1 MRHSSSIVNVD
12 HALGVVGLF
21 LMLVVARLAAPASS
35 EHTTASGRA
44 TGFAARRAIDAV
56 GAIGWLFDRLPARPT
71 ESSHRRAPATDGAAA
86 ATWV

>member
-1 MRHSSSIVNVD
+1 MRHTGSTIDVD
-12 HALGVVGLF
+12 HALGLVGLF

-35 EHTTASGRA
+35 EHATASGRA
-44 TGFAARRAIDAV
+44 AGFAARRAIDAV

-71 ESSHRRAPATDGAAA
+71 DSSHRGAPTTGAA